1 MKGFALQVLRQIGQ
15 SARGM
20 GKTLTNDLS
29 LGGLHALGA
38 EPLRRTSSG
47 LEMGFYGKNLTFK
60 SGELLP
66 KISQGAGFGIAGTG
80 FGLWGAGTTLMGAVS
95 GYAEGGMMGAARAVT
110 WDFGVNAALVK
121 HAYTR
126 TQEGGVTTYAP
137 GLIGNSR
144 LLKKMGRP
152 GKVAGALL
160 SMSDVGMRY
169 AWGSIISST
178 LGSALGGGFL
188 GTMGALA
195 GGSLG
200 VRHAGKL
207 TMASMGIA
215 GAGAVGYGTY
225 SVMKAGYNH
234 AQMQKAIHTSGNMAA
249 FNTQG
254 AFTMRGRAVAAM
266 QNSGLN
272 MRSALGQEAN
282 YMHNPSRNYHSTYR
296 RGF

>member
-1 MKGFALQVLRQIGQ
+1 MKGFAFQVLRNIGT
-15 SARGM
+15 SARDL
-20 GKTLTNDLS
+20 GKGISNDLRI
-29 LGGLHALGA
+29 GGLHALGA
-38 EPLRRTSSG
+38 EPLRSTSSG

-66 KISQGAGFGIAGTG
+66 RISQGTSPGLFANAFALFGAATTLATGVGGFTDGG
-80 FGLWGAGTTLMGAVS
+80 LMGA
-95 GYAEGGMMGAARAVT
+95 AKAVT
-110 WDFGVNAALVK
+110 WDFGVNAALVR
-121 HAYTR
+121 HAYQR
-126 TQEGGVTTYAP
+126 THDAGVTTYAP

-144 LLKKMGRP
+144 LFKKMG
-152 GKVAGALL
+152 KAGAIAGGLL
-160 SMSDVGMRY
+160 STGDVAMRY
-169 AWGSIISST
+169 TWGSIVAGT
-178 LGSALGGGFL
+178 LGNALGGGLL
-188 GTMGALA
+188 GTAGALV

-207 TMASMGIA
+207 SLAAFGAA

-234 AQMQKAIHTSGNMAA
+234 TQMQKAIHTSGNMAA

-254 AFTMRGRAVAAM
+254 AFTMRARAVSAM

-282 YMHNPSRNYHSTYR
+282 YMHNPSRNYHSSYR
-296 RGF
+296 RF